1 MKTEEHKK
9 TIGQMI
15 FLDYNTDNYIINK
28 KEINTEARHGSV
40 VILGTLALM
49 SIILFIFFDS
59 KPVFITL
66 LVLFG
71 LTFTWF
77 TTLYICYIK
86 NLYRIRK
93 EILEKTELMKS
104 IISESNIYIND
115 KEELKYYKETKNQD
129 LNNLTTHKIILIIKE
144 LKNYLEN
151 NKITWK

>member
-151 NKITWK
+151 NKIT

>member
-9 TIGQMI
+9 AIGQMI

-71 LTFTWF
+71 LTFIWF
-77 TTLYICYIK
+77 TALYVCYIK

-115 KEELKYYKETKNQD
+115 KEELKHYKETKNQD

-151 NKITWK
+151 NKIT